1 MKMLK
6 GAAAAL
12 VALTAGVLIS
22 GAALAQE
29 TTLTA
34 VVFVPRNTT
43 FGEIFVRFVDRVNNE
58 GKGLVKIE
66 LRGGPDAIPT
76 FEQGNAVRS
85 GVVDMVS
92 LAPTFYTN
100 VCPECDA
107 QILAPQHTPQLKKTP
122 FWNVLQKYTTQKL
135 NAHLLSAY
143 GDGVGFHIWTTKAP
157 PGGSLKG
164 MRLRTTP
171 NYTPLFQA
179 LGVSL
184 VQTAPG
190 EVLTALERGVV
201 DGYGW
206 PIHGIFDLNWQ
217 EKTKYRV
224 DPGFYNAEVS
234 IVMNLDKWKGL
245 SAEQRELLNREAMA
259 LEAHNDFWKKYNED
273 EIRRQKD
280 AGIQVISFDAAAAKQ
295 YYDKAYEVGWA
306 SIIKS
311 SPQYGPQMRKLFSR
325 Q

>member
-1 MKMLK
+1 MKRWIALATVTL
-6 GAAAAL
+6 AAWTGP
-12 VALTAGVLIS
+12 VA
-22 GAALAQE
+22 AQE
-29 TTLTA
+29 TTLSA

-43 FGEIFVRFVDRVNNE
+43 FGEIFVRFVDQVNKE
-58 GKGLVKIE
+58 GKGLVQIN

-76 FEQGNAVRS
+76 FEQGNALRT

-122 FWNVLQKYTTQKL
+122 FWRVLQKYSSQKV
-135 NAHLLSAY
+135 NGHILSAY
-143 GDGVGFHIWTTKAP
+143 GDGVGFHIWTSKP
-157 PGGSLKG
+157 PQNNSLKG

-171 NYTPLFQA
+171 NYTPLFTT

-206 PIHGIFDLNWQ
+206 PAIGMFDMGWGAH
-217 EKTKYRV
+217 TKYRI
-224 DPGFYNAEVS
+224 DPGFYNV
-234 IVMNLDKWKGL
+234 IVNVLVNDNKWKSL
-245 SAEQRELLNREAMA
+245 REDQRAFLNKMA
-259 LEAHNDFWKKYNED
+259 DWLETENVRWVEERKAADAKR
-273 EIRRQKD
+273 IKD
-280 AGIQVISFDAAAAKQ
+280 AGIQVVDLGANHRKIA
-295 YYDKAYEVGWA
+295 YDVYWDFLLKRAPEPVKELKGL
-306 SIIKS
+306 SD
-311 SPQYGPQMRKLFSR
+311 KLR
-325 Q
+325 

>member
-1 MKMLK
+1 MG
-6 GAAAAL
+6 GAA
-12 VALTAGVLIS
+12 
-22 GAALAQE
+22 AQE
-29 TTLTA
+29 TTLSA

-58 GKGLVKIE
+58 GKGVVQIN

-76 FEQGNAVRS
+76 FEQGNAVRT

-107 QILAPQHTPQLKKTP
+107 QILAPQHTQQLKKTP
-122 FWNVLQKYTTQKL
+122 FWTVLQKYTTQKL
-135 NAHLLSAY
+135 NAHILSAY
-143 GDGVGFHIWTTKAP
+143 GDGVGFHIWTSKP
-157 PGGSLKG
+157 PVNNSLKG

-171 NYTPLFQA
+171 NYTPLFTA

-206 PIHGIFDLNWQ
+206 PEIGMFDLGWGAH
-217 EKTKYRV
+217 TKYRI
-224 DPGFYNAEVS
+224 DPGFYNV
-234 IVMNLDKWKGL
+234 IVNVLVNENKWKSL
-245 SAEQRELLNREAMA
+245 REDQRAVLNRAA
-259 LEAHNDFWKKYNED
+259 GWLEEENVRWVAERKAADDKKIKE
-273 EIRRQKD
+273 
-280 AGIQVISFDAAAAKQ
+280 AGIQIVDL
-295 YYDKAYEVGWA
+295 
-306 SIIKS
+306 
-311 SPQYGPQMRKLFSR
+311 GPSHRKLAYDVYWDALAKRAPEPIKELKSASDALR
-325 Q
+325 